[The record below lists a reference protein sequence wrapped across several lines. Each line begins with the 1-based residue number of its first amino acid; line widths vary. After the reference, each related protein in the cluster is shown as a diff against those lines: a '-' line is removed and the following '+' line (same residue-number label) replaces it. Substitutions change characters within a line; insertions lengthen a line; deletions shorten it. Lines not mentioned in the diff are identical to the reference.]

1 MSLPARAEIDPEYRF
16 DLTRLYDDPAA
27 WHRAAGAFRER
38 VADLETTAS
47 RDPASPDALREL
59 LDATAACHRE
69 RASLQLYAALY
80 GYVHTDEDAATDLRR
95 ANRDL
100 DAAFDPAVAAACR
113 RLASLDDER
122 FDALADAVDDERFD
136 TLADAVDDERFDTLA
151 DAVDDERFDTLAD
164 AVDDERFDTLAD
176 AVDDERFDTLADA
189 VDDERFDTLA
199 DAVDDEQFDALADAV
214 DDERFDTLAD
224 AVDDEQFDALA
235 DAVDDERFDTLA
247 DAVDAERRT
256 DTDGTE
262 PNDTTASIPTD
273 YRPYAESLRRRGR
286 HTPES
291 AVEETMATVDEPL
304 GGAKRTIRAVTTEDL
319 DPGIVERPDGTD
331 VELRI
336 GNVQTELRNP
346 DRDYRRRVYETIRS
360 ELDRFEHTLTRA
372 VGEKLKA
379 ARATAT
385 VRGYDSHR
393 EHSLAAASY
402 PPTGIRSRLPE
413 SVHDT
418 LVETVVA
425 ERDPYDRAR
434 RLRRDRLG
442 VDTLRPWDTRVPL
455 VDADPTVSYET
466 ATDHILAALEPLGD
480 DYVARVR
487 RLLDERRVDAFP
499 TANKRTDIPAV
510 CPAAPD
516 DGPYVLAN
524 FRENV
529 RTTFFLA
536 HELGHAL
543 NVSYHTDGPTR
554 YACNRV
560 PVSEVPSLVHELL
573 LADHLT
579 ETEGSLA
586 DAARERRVELL
597 GGNLYRN
604 ARSTAFGHR
613 LAEIVAD
620 GTELTPERARE
631 ANRRAAARFDPVVEP
646 PVDRDGRD
654 WLGGGLRDAYAGH
667 QYVLGVLG
675 ATAAVEG
682 LADGDLSPADYRAF
696 LRHTGHD
703 DALAAFDRLGVDP
716 TAASAYRRAATVFG
730 RAVDDLERATAE

>member
-1 MSLPARAEIDPEYRF
+1 MSLPPRAEIDPEYRF
-16 DLTRLYDDPAA
+16 DLTRIYDDPAA
-27 WHRAAGAFRER
+27 WHRAADAFRER
-38 VADLETTAS
+38 VADLETTAR
-47 RDPASPDALREL
+47 RDFDTPAALGSL
-59 LDATAACHRE
+59 LDATAACYRT
-69 RASLQLYAALY
+69 RDSLRLYAALY
-80 GYVHTDEDAATDLRR
+80 GYVHTGDDAAADLRR

-100 DAAFDPAVAAACR
+100 DTVFDPAVATVCR
-113 RLASLDDER
+113 RLAALNDER
-122 FDALADAVDDERFD
+122 FEALVDALDEGRD
-136 TLADAVDDERFDTLA
+136 
-151 DAVDDERFDTLAD
+151 
-164 AVDDERFDTLAD
+164 
-176 AVDDERFDTLADA
+176 
-189 VDDERFDTLA
+189 
-199 DAVDDEQFDALADAV
+199 
-214 DDERFDTLAD
+214 
-224 AVDDEQFDALA
+224 
-235 DAVDDERFDTLA
+235 
-247 DAVDAERRT
+247 
-256 DTDGTE
+256 
-262 PNDTTASIPTD
+262 DTTVVPTD

-286 HTPES
+286 HTREP
-291 AVEETMATVDEPL
+291 AVEETVATVEEPL
-304 GGAKRTIRAVTTEDL
+304 GAAERTIRAVTTEDL
-319 DPGIVERPDGTD
+319 DPGTVDRPDGTEA
-331 VELRI
+331 ELRI
-336 GNVQTELRNP
+336 GNVQDELREP

-393 EHSLAAASY
+393 AASLAADSY
-402 PPTGIRSRLPE
+402 PPTGVQSALPE

-418 LVETVVA
+418 LVEAVVA

-455 VDADPTVSYET
+455 VDADPTPSYET
-466 ATDHILAALEPLGD
+466 ATDHVLTALEPLGD
-480 DYVARVR
+480 DYVARVHEM
-487 RLLDERRVDAFP
+487 LDERRVDVFP
-499 TANKRTDIPAV
+499 TANKRTDIPAA
-510 CPAAPD
+510 CPASPA

-524 FRENV
+524 FREDV

-536 HELGHAL
+536 HELGHAA

-579 ETEGSLA
+579 TLGGPLA

-620 GTELTPERARE
+620 GEELTSDRART
-631 ANRRAAARFDPVVEP
+631 ANRQVAERFDPVVEP
-646 PVDRDGRD
+646 PADRDGRD
-654 WLGGGLRDAYAGH
+654 WLGGGLRDAYTGH

-675 ATAAVEG
+675 AVAAVEG
-682 LADGDLSPADYRAF
+682 LADGSLAPADYRTF

-703 DALAAFDRLGVDP
+703 DALAAFERLGVDP
-716 TAASAYRRAATVFG
+716 TERSAYRRAAAAFDG
-730 RAVDDLERATAE
+730 AVDELARVTAE